1 DKTKGKTF
9 YFARDE
15 NCFPCFFDSTDRV
28 CYYPVSYVVGSQAA
42 FLVNK
47 DNFEILEW
55 KTNEYSKIPSLSV
68 ETCNGIFIIR
78 NENGIGYLSTGK
90 GGVGQ
95 ALVLPEG
102 DTLNYQFLIV
112 NHDIE
117 NQFISSID
125 YDLSQGA
132 IDISQSPQILRHYA
146 AVNNDCRPIKQQA
159 NLEKSVEKVTTF
171 QVGGS
176 LTVGIKTEII
186 AKVPFL
192 AESKLELSGE
202 VSLSLSYSS
211 STSDKSVHSVS
222 MTVDVPPNH
231 MCNMKITGNSIVT
244 NVPFTGVITRTFK
257 NKEVRTTSVSGTFN
271 AQEVGEIRAIVDR
284 YLKSPNCSSRVT
296 VKSRGHISLCHR
308 VLCCSFSL

>member
-1 DKTKGKTF
+1 MIRRRAKHF
-9 YFARDE
+9 IF
-15 NCFPCFFDSTDRV
+15 
-28 CYYPVSYVVGSQAA
+28 YVVGSQAA

-90 GGVGQ
+90 GGV
-95 ALVLPEG
+95 
-102 DTLNYQFLIV
+102 
-112 NHDIE
+112 
-117 NQFISSID
+117 
-125 YDLSQGA
+125 
-132 IDISQSPQILRHYA
+132 
-146 AVNNDCRPIKQQA
+146 
-159 NLEKSVEKVTTF
+159 
-171 QVGGS
+171 
-176 LTVGIKTEII
+176 
-186 AKVPFL
+186 
-192 AESKLELSGE
+192 ESKLELSGE

-284 YLKSPNCSSRVT
+284 CQPVPDPQPCSE
-296 VKSRGHISLCHR
+296 
-308 VLCCSFSL
+308 